1 MDDMPQGAFICTYVG
16 KLYGTEE
23 GNKQGIAF
31 GDNYFADLDMLEVVE
46 GRKDGSESDGTDIED
61 EEEDNSKETSKLE
74 DNVEVIKHKSV
85 RKYYGGEEGIYILDT
100 MTQGNI
106 ARYLN
111 HSCDPNVFVQNVF
124 IDTHDLRFPTSASS
138 LHSPPPCTQRGWRG
152 AGGGW
157 RSIN

>member
-1 MDDMPQGAFICTYVG
+1 
-16 KLYGTEE
+16 
-23 GNKQGIAF
+23 
-31 GDNYFADLDMLEVVE
+31 MLEVVE
-46 GRKDGSESDGTDIED
+46 GRKDGSESDVTDIED

-138 LHSPPPCTQRGWRG
+138 LHSPPQEEVG
-152 AGGGW
+152 AV
-157 RSIN
+157 